1 MHSSSSGSRGFF
13 SSLHIF
19 SGHCLFAIIPV
30 CALFLGLLAFTGCE
44 STISTRLPDNA
55 VGQRPVVLSPGDV
68 VKVTYPGEPDYN
80 QSQKIQADGKINL
93 PIIGEVKAAGETIS
107 SLQHKLEARYGPE
120 LQNSEVVVTL
130 DSQVIPIVIAGAV
143 QKPAKYFFDRP
154 TTVFQAVMEAG
165 GPDQFG
171 TLGRVNLTRLVNGQ
185 QRTEVMDLRP
195 ITHGE
200 AVKPRYVQAGDVIVV
215 GESRF

>member
-1 MHSSSSGSRGFF
+1 M
-13 SSLHIF
+13 L
-19 SGHCLFAIIPV
+19 PV
-30 CALFLGLLAFTGCE
+30 SALFLGLVAFAGCE
-44 STISTRLPDNA
+44 STISTKLPDNA

-68 VKVTYPGEPDYN
+68 VKVTYPDEPDYN
-80 QSQKIQADGKINL
+80 QSQKVQMDGKINL
-93 PIIGEVKAAGETIS
+93 PIIGEVKAAGETIT

-130 DSQVIPIVIAGAV
+130 DSQVFPAVIAGAV

-171 TLGRVNLTRLVNGQ
+171 TLAKVNLTRLINGQ
-185 QRTEVMDLRP
+185 QQTEVLDLRP
-195 ITHGE
+195 ILHGQS
-200 AVKPRYVQAGDVIVV
+200 VRPMYVQAGDVIVV
-215 GESRF
+215 GESRL